1 MAILHKEVKLGM
13 KNILG
18 ENYYYGIINKES
30 RRKYHI
36 VAVRDKK
43 RKCEF
48 LATIYSSVLQ
58 NLTQYIHWTP

>member
-1 MAILHKEVKLGM
+1 VPLFMAILHKEVKLGM

-36 VAVRDKK
+36 VAVKIK
-43 RKCEF
+43 RESVNF
-48 LATIYSSVLQ
+48 LPQS
-58 NLTQYIHWTP
+58 